1 MSNDDIKQRA
11 VRDVVKTALPLVG
24 AGTCAVSTL
33 GAYVRFCATEAEL
46 IQVEALLPSEI
57 PGSRRGASRRVGD
70 IRAGRCVDGRINVI
84 AYANRAAK
92 LDLGFQDFMHGLLA
106 DTQLSTVRHEKPD
119 VYR

>member
-1 MSNDDIKQRA
+1 MNDDIKQRA
-11 VRDVVKTALPLVG
+11 VRDVVRTALPLVG
-24 AGTCAVSTL
+24 AGTSAFPEC
-33 GAYVRFCATEAEL
+33 GAYVRFSAAEAEL
-46 IQVEALLPSEI
+46 IQAGVLLPSEI

-106 DTQLSTVRHEKPD
+106 DTQLSIVKHEKPD
-119 VYR
+119 AYR